1 MKINHNISAQ
11 LANVNLKKTNDRLS
25 LSMQKLSSG
34 YKITKAA
41 DDSAGLAISNK
52 MRTQIRA
59 LDRSAQNAEDGVSII
74 ESADGAL
81 AEIHS
86 VLQRVRELCVQ
97 NANDTYT
104 LEDRE
109 TAQKEIDQLMDEV
122 DRISSTTEFNGR
134 SLFDGSASRTIA
146 SSVDGVKGV
155 SVSME
160 ATAGTYKL
168 TVDARGTNATV
179 PATVNG
185 VSYPSVLDGVNFA
198 ANVATSD
205 QAISI
210 NGETIEIKQGTSKAD
225 VEKEI
230 VSTCSRM
237 NLTYDTAS
245 QKLSSNIAG
254 DEHYIQIKYANGNKS
269 PKIYGENAKVT
280 LDTSDS
286 QQGKVGFTS
295 NARVSAVGNK
305 VNIIDND
312 GFEMNV
318 ELPDQSVAMAN
329 NKEVKLTVYDAGY
342 MTIQIGANEHQT
354 LDMDFPTVSCD
365 ALGLRDQD
373 GKDLVN
379 VCTNYGA
386 SRGIALADSAIRQIS
401 SARAELGAYQNRLE
415 TTVSSL
421 NVFQE
426 NMTESMSRIID
437 TDMASEMTEY
447 TQLTVLQQAST
458 SMLSQANNRPQTIM
472 SLLQGM

>member
-160 ATAGTYKL
+160 ATAGTYSINVEK
-168 TVDARGTNATV
+168 NATYGNVSKILKGVV
-179 PATVNG
+179 PTTTDK
-185 VSYPSVLDGVNFA
+185 S
-198 ANVATSD
+198 
-205 QAISI
+205 ISI
-210 NGETIEIKQGTSKAD
+210 NGEGITINKGDTQAD
-225 VEKEI
+225 IEKKI
-230 VSTCSRM
+230 VSACSNM
-237 NLTYDTAS
+237 NLSYDSATGTVT
-245 QKLSSNIAG
+245 SNVAG
-254 DEHYIQIKYANGNKS
+254 DEHYVEVTFADGSKS
-269 PKIYGENAKVT
+269 GKVYGENAKVEVVKP
-280 LDTSDS
+280 
-286 QQGKVGFTS
+286 QAGQVGFTD
-295 NARVSAVGNK
+295 NARLSVVGNN

-318 ELPDQSVAMAN
+318 ELPGGAN
-329 NKEVKLTVYDAGY
+329 AVTPKTKVDLTVYDAGY

>member
-11 LANVNLKKTNDRLS
+11 LANVNLKKNNDRLS

-104 LEDRE
+104 LEDRKTSQE
-109 TAQKEIDQLMDEV
+109 EIDQLMDEI

-146 SSVDGVKGV
+146 SSVDGVKAL

-160 ATAGTYKL
+160 ATAGTY
-168 TVDARGTNATV
+168 TIA
-179 PATVNG
+179 
-185 VSYPSVLDGVNFA
+185 S
-198 ANVATSD
+198 ATSGTCGKVTGVLTGVTFPAATD
-205 QAISI
+205 TSISI
-210 NGETIEIKQGTSKAD
+210 NGEDIAIDKGDSLDD
-225 VEKEI
+225 VEKKI
-230 VSTCSRM
+230 VSACSNM
-237 NLTYDTAS
+237 NLSYD
-245 QKLSSNIAG
+245 SSGTGTVTSNVAG
-254 DEHYIQIKYANGNKS
+254 YDYYVQVKFADGNKS
-269 PKIYGENAKVT
+269 KLDDGRGTDAKVKLDVTNGNVGFTANAKV
-280 LDTSDS
+280 
-286 QQGKVGFTS
+286 
-295 NARVSAVGNK
+295 SASGNK
-305 VNIIDND
+305 INIIDND

-318 ELPDQSVAMAN
+318 ELPTNDGTAKTYN
-329 NKEVKLTVYDAGY
+329 NINFDVYDAGF

-354 LDMDFPTVSCD
+354 LDMDLPTVSCD
-365 ALGLRDQD
+365 VLGLRNED
-373 GKDLVN
+373 GKNLLN

-386 SRGIALADSAIRQIS
+386 STGIALADSAIRQIS

-421 NVFQE
+421 NVFGE

>member
-11 LANVNLKKTNDRLS
+11 LANVNLKKNDNRLS

-59 LDRSAQNAEDGVSII
+59 LDRSAQNAEDGVSIL

-81 AEIHS
+81 SEIHS

-109 TAQKEIDQLMDEV
+109 TAQKEVDQLMDEI

-134 SLFDGSASRTIA
+134 SLFDGSASRTMS
-146 SSVDGVKGV
+146 SSVDGVKAV

-160 ATAGTYKL
+160 ATAASVSGIWNKIT
-168 TVDARGTNATV
+168 T
-179 PATVNG
+179 PATK
-185 VSYPSVLDGVNFA
+185 D
-198 ANVATSD
+198 TSF
-205 QAISI
+205 SI
-210 NGETIEIKQGTSKAD
+210 NGETINITKDEPKEQI
-225 VEKEI
+225 EKDIIEA
-230 VSTCSRM
+230 CQKM
-237 NLTYDTAS
+237 NLSYS
-245 QKLSSNIAG
+245 
-254 DEHYIQIKYANGNKS
+254 
-269 PKIYGENAKVT
+269 
-280 LDTSDS
+280 TS
-286 QQGKVGFTS
+286 GRITS
-295 NARVSAVGNK
+295 NAAGDDYYVEISYEDGTKQKNVGTNAEVTLGQAAAGQTGFTDSARYTAKGNLL
-305 VNIIDND
+305 NIIDED
-312 GFEMNV
+312 GVEMTV
-318 ELPDQSVAMAN
+318 ELPSGDKALPN
-329 NKEVKLTVYDAGY
+329 NKTVRMKVYDAGY

-365 ALGLRDQD
+365 ALKLRDQN
-373 GKDLVN
+373 GKDLLN

-386 SRGIALADSAIRQIS
+386 SNGIALADTAIRQIS
-401 SARAELGAYQNRLE
+401 TARAKLGAYQNRLE

-421 NVFQE
+421 NVFGE

-447 TQLTVLQQAST
+447 TQLTVLQQAAT

>member
-11 LANVNLKKTNDRLS
+11 LANVNLKKNNDRLS

-34 YKITKAA
+34 YRIKKAA

-104 LEDRE
+104 LEDRKTSQE
-109 TAQKEIDQLMDEV
+109 EIDQLMDEI

-146 SSVDGVKGV
+146 SSVDGVKAL

-160 ATAGTYKL
+160 ATSGTYTITK
-168 TVDARGTNATV
+168 AESGTCGKVAGVLKGVTF
-179 PATVNG
+179 PA
-185 VSYPSVLDGVNFA
+185 A
-198 ANVATSD
+198 ADKS
-205 QAISI
+205 ISI
-210 NGETIEIKQGTSKAD
+210 NSETIAINKGDSKAD
-225 VEKEI
+225 VEKKI
-230 VSTCSRM
+230 VSACSSM
-237 NLTYDTAS
+237 NLSYDTAKETVTS
-245 QKLSSNIAG
+245 NVAGYDYYVQVGFADGSKSKLDDGRGTDAKVELKTVQTG
-254 DEHYIQIKYANGNKS
+254 VGFTA
-269 PKIYGENAKVT
+269 NAKV
-280 LDTSDS
+280 
-286 QQGKVGFTS
+286 
-295 NARVSAVGNK
+295 SASGNK
-305 VNIIDND
+305 INIIDND

-318 ELPDQSVAMAN
+318 ELPTTDGSSKTYN
-329 NKEVKLTVYDAGY
+329 NIAFDVYDAGF

-354 LDMDFPTVSCD
+354 LDMDLPTVSCD
-365 ALGLRDQD
+365 VLGLRNED
-373 GKDLVN
+373 GKNLLN

-386 SRGIALADSAIRQIS
+386 STGIALADSAIRQIS

-421 NVFQE
+421 NVFGE

>member
-11 LANVNLKKTNDRLS
+11 LANVNLKKNDNRLS

-59 LDRSAQNAEDGVSII
+59 LDRSAQNAEDGVSIL

-81 AEIHS
+81 SEIHS

-109 TAQKEIDQLMDEV
+109 TAQKEVDQLMDEI

-134 SLFDGSASRTIA
+134 SLFDGSASRTMS
-146 SSVDGVKGV
+146 SSVDGVKAV

-160 ATAGTYKL
+160 ATAGTYSF
-168 TVDARGTNATV
+168 TVVSNATAASV
-179 PATVNG
+179 SGIWNKITTPATK
-185 VSYPSVLDGVNFA
+185 D
-198 ANVATSD
+198 TSF
-205 QAISI
+205 SI
-210 NGETIEIKQGTSKAD
+210 NGETINITKDEPKEQI
-225 VEKEI
+225 EKDIIEA
-230 VSTCSRM
+230 CQKM
-237 NLTYDTAS
+237 NLSYS
-245 QKLSSNIAG
+245 
-254 DEHYIQIKYANGNKS
+254 
-269 PKIYGENAKVT
+269 
-280 LDTSDS
+280 TS
-286 QQGKVGFTS
+286 GRITS
-295 NARVSAVGNK
+295 NAAGDDYYVEISYEDGTKQKNVGTNAEVTLGQAAAGQTGFTDSARYTAKGNLL
-305 VNIIDND
+305 NIIDED
-312 GFEMNV
+312 GVEMTV
-318 ELPDQSVAMAN
+318 ELPSGDKALPN
-329 NKEVKLTVYDAGY
+329 NKTVRMKVYDAGY

-365 ALGLRDQD
+365 ALKLRDQN
-373 GKDLVN
+373 GKDLLN

-386 SRGIALADSAIRQIS
+386 SNGIALADTAIRQIS
-401 SARAELGAYQNRLE
+401 TARAKLGAYQNRLE

-421 NVFQE
+421 NVFGE

-437 TDMASEMTEY
+437 TDMASEMTE
-447 TQLTVLQQAST
+447 
-458 SMLSQANNRPQTIM
+458 
-472 SLLQGM
+472 

>member
-11 LANVNLKKTNDRLS
+11 LANVNLKKNNDRLS

-104 LEDRE
+104 LEDRKTSQE
-109 TAQKEIDQLMDEV
+109 EIDQLMDEI

-146 SSVDGVKGV
+146 SSVDGVKAL

-160 ATAGTYKL
+160 ATSGTYTITKAESGECGK
-168 TVDARGTNATV
+168 VA
-179 PATVNG
+179 G
-185 VSYPSVLDGVNFA
+185 VLKGVTFPVA
-198 ANVATSD
+198 ADMSKGD
-205 QAISI
+205 
-210 NGETIEIKQGTSKAD
+210 SKAD
-225 VEKEI
+225 VEKKI
-230 VSTCSRM
+230 VSACSSM
-237 NLTYDTAS
+237 NLSYDSATETVTSNVAGYDYYVQVGFTDGS
-245 QKLSSNIAG
+245 KSKLDDGRGTDAKVELKTVQTGVGFIA
-254 DEHYIQIKYANGNKS
+254 
-269 PKIYGENAKVT
+269 NAKV
-280 LDTSDS
+280 
-286 QQGKVGFTS
+286 
-295 NARVSAVGNK
+295 SASGNK
-305 VNIIDND
+305 INIIDND

-318 ELPDQSVAMAN
+318 ELPTTDGNSKTYN
-329 NKEVKLTVYDAGY
+329 NIAFDVYDAGF

-354 LDMDFPTVSCD
+354 LDMDLPTVSCD
-365 ALGLRDQD
+365 VLGLRNED
-373 GKDLVN
+373 GKNLLN

-386 SRGIALADSAIRQIS
+386 STGIALADSAIRQIS

-421 NVFQE
+421 NVFGE

>member
-11 LANVNLKKTNDRLS
+11 LANVNLKKNDNRLS

-59 LDRSAQNAEDGVSII
+59 LDRSAQNAEDGVSIL

-81 AEIHS
+81 SEIHS

-109 TAQKEIDQLMDEV
+109 TAQKEVDQLMDEI

-134 SLFDGSASRTIA
+134 SLFDGSASRTMS
-146 SSVDGVKGV
+146 SSVDGVKAV

-160 ATAGTYKL
+160 ATAGTYSF
-168 TVDARGTNATV
+168 TVVSNATAASV
-179 PATVNG
+179 SGIWNKITTPATK
-185 VSYPSVLDGVNFA
+185 D
-198 ANVATSD
+198 TSF
-205 QAISI
+205 SI
-210 NGETIEIKQGTSKAD
+210 NGETINITKDEPKEQI
-225 VEKEI
+225 EKDIIEA
-230 VSTCSRM
+230 CQKM
-237 NLTYDTAS
+237 NLSYS
-245 QKLSSNIAG
+245 
-254 DEHYIQIKYANGNKS
+254 
-269 PKIYGENAKVT
+269 
-280 LDTSDS
+280 TS
-286 QQGKVGFTS
+286 GRITS
-295 NARVSAVGNK
+295 NAAGDDYYVEINAEVTLGQAAAGQTGFTDSARYTAKGNLL
-305 VNIIDND
+305 NIIDED
-312 GFEMNV
+312 GVEMTV
-318 ELPDQSVAMAN
+318 ELPSGDKALPN
-329 NKEVKLTVYDAGY
+329 NKTVRMKVYDAGY

-365 ALGLRDQD
+365 ALKLRDQN
-373 GKDLVN
+373 GKDLLN

-386 SRGIALADSAIRQIS
+386 SNGIALADTAIRQIS
-401 SARAELGAYQNRLE
+401 TARAKLGAYQNRLE

-421 NVFQE
+421 NVFGE

-447 TQLTVLQQAST
+447 TQLTVLQQAAT

>member
-104 LEDRE
+104 IEDRE
-109 TAQKEIDQLMDEV
+109 TAQKEVDQLMDEI

-146 SSVDGVKGV
+146 SSFDGVKGV

-160 ATAGTYKL
+160 ATAGTYTIK
-168 TVDARGTNATV
+168 
-179 PATVNG
+179 
-185 VSYPSVLDGVNFA
+185 S
-198 ANVATSD
+198 ATSGTCGSVSNVLNGLTFPAASES
-205 QAISI
+205 AISI
-210 NGETIEIKQGTSKAD
+210 NGETVSIAKGDSKGD
-225 VEKEI
+225 VEKKI
-230 VSTCSRM
+230 ISLCSNMNMSYST
-237 NLTYDTAS
+237 S
-245 QKLSSNIAG
+245 QNGTITSNIAG
-254 DEHYIQIKYANGNKS
+254 YDYYVQVKFANGNES
-269 PKIYGENAKVT
+269 ALDAGRGTDGKVT
-280 LDTSDS
+280 LETVTS
-286 QQGKVGFTS
+286 GEGFTT
-295 NARVSAVGNK
+295 SAKASVVGNM

-312 GFEMNV
+312 GFEMSV
-318 ELPDQSVAMAN
+318 ELSAGIKDQQV
-329 NKEVKLTVYDAGY
+329 ELRVYDAGY

-354 LDMDFPTVSCD
+354 FDMNFPTVSCD
-365 ALGLRDQD
+365 SLGLRAQD
-373 GKDLVN
+373 GKDLLN

-386 SRGIALADSAIRQIS
+386 STGIALADSAIRQIS

-421 NVFQE
+421 NVFEE
-426 NMTESMSRIID
+426 NMTDSMSRIID

>member
-11 LANVNLKKTNDRLS
+11 LANVNLKKNDNRLS

-59 LDRSAQNAEDGVSII
+59 LDRSAQNAEDGVSIL

-81 AEIHS
+81 SEIHS

-109 TAQKEIDQLMDEV
+109 TAQKEVDQLMDEI

-134 SLFDGSASRTIA
+134 SLFDGSASRTMS
-146 SSVDGVKGV
+146 SSVDGVKAV

-160 ATAGTYKL
+160 ATAGTYSF
-168 TVDARGTNATV
+168 TVVSNATAASV
-179 PATVNG
+179 SGIWNKITTPATK
-185 VSYPSVLDGVNFA
+185 D
-198 ANVATSD
+198 TSF
-205 QAISI
+205 SI
-210 NGETIEIKQGTSKAD
+210 NGETINITKDEPKEQI
-225 VEKEI
+225 EKDIIEA
-230 VSTCSRM
+230 CQKM
-237 NLTYDTAS
+237 NLSYS
-245 QKLSSNIAG
+245 
-254 DEHYIQIKYANGNKS
+254 
-269 PKIYGENAKVT
+269 
-280 LDTSDS
+280 TS
-286 QQGKVGFTS
+286 GRITS
-295 NARVSAVGNK
+295 NAAGDDYYVEIKYEDGTKQKNVGTNAEVTLGQAAAGQTGFTDSARYTAKGNLL
-305 VNIIDND
+305 NIIDED
-312 GFEMNV
+312 GVEMTV
-318 ELPDQSVAMAN
+318 ELPSGDKALPN
-329 NKEVKLTVYDAGY
+329 NKTVRMKVYDAGY

-365 ALGLRDQD
+365 ALKLRDQN
-373 GKDLVN
+373 GKDLLN
-379 VCTNYGA
+379 VCTNYVA
-386 SRGIALADSAIRQIS
+386 SNGIALADTAIRQIS
-401 SARAELGAYQNRLE
+401 TARAKLGAYQNRLE

-421 NVFQE
+421 NVFGE

-447 TQLTVLQQAST
+447 TQLTVLQQAAT

>member
-146 SSVDGVKGV
+146 SSVDGVNGV

-160 ATAGTYKL
+160 ATAGTYSIEVEK
-168 TVDARGTNATV
+168 NATYGKV
-179 PATVNG
+179 DNILKGVTLPAN
-185 VSYPSVLDGVNFA
+185 D
-198 ANVATSD
+198 D
-205 QAISI
+205 KAISI
-210 NGETIEIKQGTSKAD
+210 NGEGITINKGDTKAD
-225 VEKEI
+225 VEKKI
-230 VSTCSRM
+230 VSACSNM
-237 NLTYDTAS
+237 NLSYDSATGTVT
-245 QKLSSNIAG
+245 SNVAG
-254 DEHYIQIKYANGNKS
+254 DEHYVEVTFADGSKS
-269 PKIYGENAKVT
+269 GKVYGENAKVK
-280 LDTSDS
+280 LVKP
-286 QQGKVGFTS
+286 QAGQVGFTD
-295 NARVSAVGNK
+295 NARLSVVGNN

-318 ELPDQSVAMAN
+318 ELPGGAN
-329 NKEVKLTVYDAGY
+329 AVTPKTKVDLTVYDAGY

-365 ALGLRDQD
+365 ALSRRDQD

-379 VCTNYGA
+379 VCTSYGA
-386 SRGIALADSAIRQIS
+386 STGIALADSAIRQIS

>member
-11 LANVNLKKTNDRLS
+11 LANVNLKKNNDRLS

-109 TAQKEIDQLMDEV
+109 TAQKEIDQLMDEI

-146 SSVDGVKGV
+146 SSKDGVKGL

-160 ATAGTYKL
+160 ATAGKYTIASA
-168 TVDARGTNATV
+168 TSGTCGKV
-179 PATVNG
+179 
-185 VSYPSVLDGVNFA
+185 
-198 ANVATSD
+198 ANVLRGLTFPAASD
-205 QAISI
+205 NSISI
-210 NGETIEIKQGTSKAD
+210 NGESIAIDKGDS
-225 VEKEI
+225 KEI
-230 VSTCSRM
+230 VEKKIVSECSAM
-237 NLTYDTAS
+237 NLSYDSATGTVTSSVAGYDYYVQVNFADGTKSKLDDGRGTDATVALKTVADGEVGFTA
-245 QKLSSNIAG
+245 
-254 DEHYIQIKYANGNKS
+254 
-269 PKIYGENAKVT
+269 NAKVST
-280 LDTSDS
+280 
-286 QQGKVGFTS
+286 
-295 NARVSAVGNK
+295 VGNK

-318 ELPDQSVAMAN
+318 ELPTSDGAAKTYSN
-329 NKEVKLTVYDAGY
+329 IDFDVYDAGF

-354 LDMDFPTVSCD
+354 LDMDLPTVSCD
-365 ALGLRDQD
+365 VLGLRNED
-373 GKDLVN
+373 GKDLLN

-386 SRGIALADSAIRQIS
+386 STGIALADSAIRQIS

-421 NVFQE
+421 NVFGE

>member
-160 ATAGTYKL
+160 ATAGTYSINVEK
-168 TVDARGTNATV
+168 NATYGNVSKILKGVV
-179 PATVNG
+179 PTTTDK
-185 VSYPSVLDGVNFA
+185 S
-198 ANVATSD
+198 
-205 QAISI
+205 ISI
-210 NGETIEIKQGTSKAD
+210 NGEGITINKGDTQAD
-225 VEKEI
+225 IEKKI
-230 VSTCSRM
+230 VSACSNM
-237 NLTYDTAS
+237 NLSYDSATGTVT
-245 QKLSSNIAG
+245 SNVAG
-254 DEHYIQIKYANGNKS
+254 DEHYVEVTFADGSKS
-269 PKIYGENAKVT
+269 GKVYGENAKVEVVKP
-280 LDTSDS
+280 
-286 QQGKVGFTS
+286 QAGQVGFTD
-295 NARVSAVGNK
+295 NARLSVVGNN

-318 ELPDQSVAMAN
+318 ELPGGAN
-329 NKEVKLTVYDAGY
+329 AVKPKTQVNLTVYDAGY

>member
-160 ATAGTYKL
+160 ATAGTYSIE
-168 TVDARGTNATV
+168 VEDNATYGKV
-179 PATVNG
+179 TNILNG
-185 VSYPSVLDGVNFA
+185 VTFP
-198 ANVATSD
+198 ANAD
-205 QAISI
+205 KAISI
-210 NGETIEIKQGTSKAD
+210 NGEGITINKGDTQAD
-225 VEKEI
+225 IEKKI
-230 VSTCSRM
+230 VSACSNM
-237 NLTYDTAS
+237 NLSYDSATGTVT
-245 QKLSSNIAG
+245 SNVAG
-254 DEHYIQIKYANGNKS
+254 DEHYVEVTFADGSKS
-269 PKIYGENAKVT
+269 GKVYGENAKVK
-280 LDTSDS
+280 LVKP
-286 QQGKVGFTS
+286 QAGQVGFTD
-295 NARVSAVGNK
+295 NARLSVVGNN

-318 ELPDQSVAMAN
+318 ELPGGAN
-329 NKEVKLTVYDAGY
+329 AVTPKTKVDLTVYDAGY

-365 ALGLRDQD
+365 ALGLRNQD

-386 SRGIALADSAIRQIS
+386 STGIALADSAIRQIS

>member
-11 LANVNLKKTNDRLS
+11 LANVNLKKNNDRLS

-109 TAQKEIDQLMDEV
+109 TAQKEIDQLMDEI

-146 SSVDGVKGV
+146 SSVDGVKAL

-160 ATAGTYKL
+160 ATAGTY
-168 TVDARGTNATV
+168 TIA
-179 PATVNG
+179 
-185 VSYPSVLDGVNFA
+185 S
-198 ANVATSD
+198 ATSGTCGKVTGVLTGVTFPAATD
-205 QAISI
+205 TSISI
-210 NGETIEIKQGTSKAD
+210 NGEDIAIDKGDSKDD
-225 VEKEI
+225 VEKKI
-230 VSTCSRM
+230 VSACSNM
-237 NLTYDTAS
+237 NLSYDSATGTVASNVAGYDYYVQVKFADGSKSKLDDGRGTDATVTLKDVPEGQVGFTA
-245 QKLSSNIAG
+245 
-254 DEHYIQIKYANGNKS
+254 
-269 PKIYGENAKVT
+269 NAKV
-280 LDTSDS
+280 
-286 QQGKVGFTS
+286 
-295 NARVSAVGNK
+295 SASGNK
-305 VNIIDND
+305 INIIDND

-318 ELPDQSVAMAN
+318 ELPTNDGTAKTYN
-329 NKEVKLTVYDAGY
+329 NINFDVYDAGF

-354 LDMDFPTVSCD
+354 LDMDLPTVSCD
-365 ALGLRDQD
+365 VLGLRNED
-373 GKDLVN
+373 GKNLLN

-386 SRGIALADSAIRQIS
+386 STGIALADSAIRQIS

-421 NVFQE
+421 NVFGE

>member
-160 ATAGTYKL
+160 ATAGTYSIE
-168 TVDARGTNATV
+168 VEDNATYGKV
-179 PATVNG
+179 TNILKG
-185 VSYPSVLDGVNFA
+185 VLPTNTDKS
-198 ANVATSD
+198 
-205 QAISI
+205 ISI
-210 NGETIEIKQGTSKAD
+210 NGEGITINKGDTQAD
-225 VEKEI
+225 IEKKI
-230 VSTCSRM
+230 VSACSNM
-237 NLTYDTAS
+237 NLSYDSATGTVT
-245 QKLSSNIAG
+245 SNVAG
-254 DEHYIQIKYANGNKS
+254 DEHYVEVTFADGSKS
-269 PKIYGENAKVT
+269 GKVYGENAKVK
-280 LDTSDS
+280 LVKP
-286 QQGKVGFTS
+286 QAGQVGFTD
-295 NARVSAVGNK
+295 NARLSVVGNN

-318 ELPDQSVAMAN
+318 ELPGGAN
-329 NKEVKLTVYDAGY
+329 AVTPKTKVDLTVYDAGY

-386 SRGIALADSAIRQIS
+386 STGIALADSAIRQIS

>member
-104 LEDRE
+104 IEDRE
-109 TAQKEIDQLMDEV
+109 TAQKEVDQLMDEI

-146 SSVDGVKGV
+146 SSFDGVKGV

-160 ATAGTYKL
+160 ATAGTY
-168 TVDARGTNATV
+168 TIASAVGGTCGSVDDVLRGVTYPV
-179 PATVNG
+179 P
-185 VSYPSVLDGVNFA
+185 
-198 ANVATSD
+198 SD
-205 QAISI
+205 MSISI
-210 NGETIEIKQGTSKAD
+210 NGESISMNKGDSKET
-225 VEKEI
+225 VEKKV
-230 VSTCSRM
+230 VSACSNM
-237 NLTYDTAS
+237 NLSYDSATG
-245 QKLSSNIAG
+245 KVSSNIAG
-254 DEHYIQIKYANGNKS
+254 HDYYVQVSFANGTKT
-269 PKIYGENAKVT
+269 KIDDGRGTDASVT
-280 LDTSDS
+280 LKTVAD
-286 QQGKVGFTS
+286 GKVGFTA
-295 NARVSAVGNK
+295 NAKVSAVGNK
-305 VNIIDND
+305 INIIDND

-318 ELPDQSVAMAN
+318 ELPTEKGAAKNYSDVDFA
-329 NKEVKLTVYDAGY
+329 VYDAGY

-354 LDMDFPTVSCD
+354 FDMNFPTVSCD
-365 ALGLRDQD
+365 SLGLRAQD
-373 GKDLVN
+373 GKDLLN

-386 SRGIALADSAIRQIS
+386 STGIALADSAIRQIS

-421 NVFQE
+421 NVFEE
-426 NMTESMSRIID
+426 NMTDSMSRIID

>member
-1 MKINHNISAQ
+1 MKINYNTSAQ
-11 LANVNLKKTNDRLS
+11 LANVNLKKNNDRLS

-59 LDRSAQNAEDGVSII
+59 LNRSSQNAEDGVSII

-104 LEDRE
+104 IEDRE
-109 TAQKEIDQLMDEV
+109 TAQAEIDQLMDEI

-134 SLFDGSASRTIA
+134 SLFDGSASRTMV
-146 SSVDGVKGV
+146 SSVDGVKAL

-160 ATAGTYKL
+160 ATAGKYSI
-168 TVDARGTNATV
+168 TVDKNATYGSV
-179 PATVNG
+179 AGVLKGVTLPAA
-185 VSYPSVLDGVNFA
+185 DD
-198 ANVATSD
+198 TS
-205 QAISI
+205 ISI
-210 NGETIEIKQGTSKAD
+210 NSETITINKGETKTD
-225 VEKEI
+225 VEKKI
-230 VSTCSRM
+230 VSTCSNM
-237 NLTYDTAS
+237 NIEYDSAT
-245 QKLSSNIAG
+245 QTVKSNVAG
-254 DEHYIQIKYANGNKS
+254 DENYVEVTFADGSKS
-269 PKIYGENAKVT
+269 GKVYGTNAELTLKTAKAGEVGFSENARLSV
-280 LDTSDS
+280 
-286 QQGKVGFTS
+286 
-295 NARVSAVGNK
+295 VGNK
-305 VNIIDND
+305 INIIDNA

-318 ELPDQSVAMAN
+318 ELPGSDKAVADGSN
-329 NKEVKLTVYDAGY
+329 VDLTVYNAGY

-354 LDMDFPTVSCD
+354 LDIDIPTVSCD
-365 ALGLRDQD
+365 VLGLRDQD
-373 GKDLVN
+373 GKDLLN

-386 SRGIALADSAIRQIS
+386 SSGIALADSAIRQIS

-421 NVFQE
+421 NVFGE

-437 TDMASEMTEY
+437 TDMASEMSEY

>member
-109 TAQKEIDQLMDEV
+109 TAQKEVDQLMDEL

-134 SLFDGSASRTIA
+134 SLFDGSASRTLA

-160 ATAGTYKL
+160 ATAGTYKIK
-168 TVDARGTNATV
+168 VDKNATYGSV
-179 PATVNG
+179 ADILNGALPAN
-185 VSYPSVLDGVNFA
+185 D
-198 ANVATSD
+198 D
-205 QAISI
+205 KAISI
-210 NGETIEIKQGTSKAD
+210 NGETITINKGDTKAD
-225 VEKEI
+225 VEKRI
-230 VSTCSRM
+230 VSACSNM
-237 NLTYDTAS
+237 NLSYDSATGTV
-245 QKLSSNIAG
+245 KSNVAG
-254 DEHYIQIKYANGNKS
+254 DEHYVEVTFADGSKS
-269 PKIYGENAKVT
+269 GKVYGKNAEIT
-280 LDTSDS
+280 LVQPAKT
-286 QQGKVGFTS
+286 GEVGFTKD
-295 NARVSAVGNK
+295 ARLSVVGNS

-312 GFEMNV
+312 GFEMDV
-318 ELPDQSVAMAN
+318 ELPGGDNAV
-329 NKEVKLTVYDAGY
+329 KEGTEIDLTVYDAGY

-354 LDMDFPTVSCD
+354 FDMNFPTVSCD
-365 ALGLRDQD
+365 SLGLRAQD
-373 GKDLVN
+373 GKDLLN

-386 SRGIALADSAIRQIS
+386 STGIALADSAIRQIS

-421 NVFQE
+421 NVFEE
-426 NMTESMSRIID
+426 NMTDSMSRIID

>member
-11 LANVNLKKTNDRLS
+11 LANVNLKKNNDRLS

-97 NANDTYT
+97 NSNDTYT

-109 TAQKEIDQLMDEV
+109 TAQKEIDQLMDEI

-146 SSVDGVKGV
+146 SSVDGVKAL

-160 ATAGTYKL
+160 ATAGTY
-168 TVDARGTNATV
+168 TISEATSGTC
-179 PATVNG
+179 G
-185 VSYPSVLDGVNFA
+185 SV
-198 ANVATSD
+198 ANVLKGITFPAASDTS
-205 QAISI
+205 ISI
-210 NGETIEIKQGTSKAD
+210 NGESIAISKGDSKQD
-225 VEKEI
+225 VEKNI
-230 VSTCSRM
+230 VSACSNM
-237 NLTYDTAS
+237 NLSYNSTTETIT
-245 QKLSSNIAG
+245 SNIAG
-254 DEHYIQIKYANGNKS
+254 YDYYVQVRFANGDESK
-269 PKIYGENAKVT
+269 
-280 LDTSDS
+280 LDDGRGTDAVVKLKTVAA
-286 QQGKVGFTS
+286 GTVGFTS
-295 NARVSAVGNK
+295 NAKTSVVGNEI
-305 VNIIDND
+305 NIIDND
-312 GFEMNV
+312 GFEINI
-318 ELPDQSVAMAN
+318 ELPSN
-329 NKEVKLTVYDAGY
+329 NGTATTYKDIDLDVYDAGF

-354 LDMDFPTVSCD
+354 LDMDLPTVSCD
-365 ALGLRDQD
+365 VLGLRDQD
-373 GKDLVN
+373 GKDLLN

-386 SRGIALADSAIRQIS
+386 STGIALADSAIRQIS
-401 SARAELGAYQNRLE
+401 SARAKLGAYQNRLE

-421 NVFQE
+421 NVFEE

-447 TQLTVLQQAST
+447 TQLSVLQQAST
-458 SMLSQANNRPQTIM
+458 SMLSQANNKPQTIM

>member
-11 LANVNLKKTNDRLS
+11 LANVNLKKNNDRLS

-104 LEDRE
+104 LDDRE
-109 TAQKEIDQLMDEV
+109 TAQKEIDQLMDEI

-160 ATAGTYKL
+160 ATAGKYTITSATSGTCGSVANVLNGL
-168 TVDARGTNATV
+168 TFPAADDASV
-179 PATVNG
+179 SVNG
-185 VSYPSVLDGVNFA
+185 ESIAINKGDTKAEVQKKLVSA
-198 ANVATSD
+198 
-205 QAISI
+205 
-210 NGETIEIKQGTSKAD
+210 
-225 VEKEI
+225 
-230 VSTCSRM
+230 CSNM
-237 NLTYDTAS
+237 NLSYDSTNDTVT
-245 QKLSSNIAG
+245 SNIAG
-254 DEHYIQIKYANGNKS
+254 YDYYVQIGFADGSKS
-269 PKIYGENAKVT
+269 DLDAGRGTDAQVELQKVT
-280 LDTSDS
+280 S
-286 QQGKVGFTS
+286 GVGFTS
-295 NARVSAVGNK
+295 NAKTSAKGNMI
-305 VNIIDND
+305 NIIDND

-318 ELPDQSVAMAN
+318 ELPSNMTD
-329 NKEVKLTVYDAGY
+329 KEVELTVYDAGY

-373 GKDLVN
+373 GTNLLN

-386 SRGIALADSAIRQIS
+386 STGIGLTDSAIQQIS

-421 NVFQE
+421 NVFGE

-447 TQLTVLQQAST
+447 TQLTVLQQAAT